1 MRAIFKHLREA
12 AMEPHLTNEQF
23 RMCVLKA
30 IDHRDKEAHESF
42 DAAFQRYIQEAIFEY
57 EREHFA
63 K

>member
-1 MRAIFKHLREA
+1 
-12 AMEPHLTNEQF
+12 MEPHLTNEQF

-30 IDHRDKEAHESF
+30 IDYRDKEAHESF
-42 DAAFQRYIQEAIFEY
+42 DAAFLRYTQEAIFAY